1 MTEPERS
8 STGSDVRTVLQATLL
23 VLGTGLTFFAG
34 WAMWGGGGIVAAV
47 FASATFLFVY
57 WAITREKPEVTNGR
71 LYGLTVCVGV
81 TLLVFLS
88 SLT

>member
-8 STGSDVRTVLQATLL
+8 SKGSDVRIVLQATLL

-57 WAITREKPEVTNGR
+57 WAITREKAEISTGR
-71 LYGLTVCVGV
+71 IIWLAVCVGV